1 MEIRD
6 QECDGGQMIALAKN
20 PLFACV
26 TEDTDEWFTKAYN
39 LVLSIRRMGGS
50 LSSAPVIVHFVGS
63 VQPAFRTSLE
73 ELGAEVRVVEPYG
86 SRYRFSNKMR
96 MFDLFEEDH
105 YDVLVAIDCD
115 VIVTGD
121 ISNQLERNAI
131 GIVPAGRDHLTP
143 DQWRDIYEL
152 FEVDAPEPSCMMRVT
167 GQRTYPYFN
176 TGVMSIP
183 RELGPRMLKTWTD
196 FLEKM
201 ERVHERWPNVLHEN
215 QIAFALAV
223 AAEGMPL
230 RELPVGLNL
239 STVVPPARE
248 FNRELRAPFVIHYHK
263 AIDEDGFVLASRSR
277 RADRAI
283 NSFNKIRAGELGLG
297 YRRLERLPLLKRVQ
311 RTAATRSWYNGR
323 ALKRLRKSA
332 VGSAVKKAG

>member
-1 MEIRD
+1 MIRA
-6 QECDGGQMIALAKN
+6 ER

-26 TEDTDEWFTKAYN
+26 TENTDEWFTKAYN
-39 LVLSIRRMGGS
+39 LVLSLRRMGGS
-50 LSSAPVIVHFVGS
+50 LAGAPVIVHFVGS
-63 VQPAFRTSLE
+63 VQPEFRSMLE
-73 ELGAEVRVVEPYG
+73 DLGAEVRIVKPYG

-96 MFDLFEEDH
+96 MFDLFDEDH

-121 ISNQLERNAI
+121 ISQHLERDAI

-143 DQWRDIYEL
+143 AQWRDIYGL
-152 FEVDAPEPSCMMRVT
+152 FGIDAPEPSCVMRVT

-176 TGVMSIP
+176 TGVMSVP
-183 RELGPRMLKTWTD
+183 RELGPRMLETWTD
-196 FLEKM
+196 FLKNM

-223 AAEGMPL
+223 ARANLPL

-239 STVVPPARE
+239 STVVPPANE
-248 FNRELRAPFVIHYHK
+248 FKSELRAPFVIHYHK
-263 AIDEDGFVLASRSR
+263 AIDGRGFVLASRSR
-277 RADRAI
+277 RADRVI
-283 NSFNKIRAGELGLG
+283 HSFNKIRARELGLD

-311 RTAATRSWYNGR
+311 RTAATRSWYNAR
-323 ALKRLRKSA
+323 ALKRLRRSA
-332 VGSAVKKAG
+332 LGSAVKRVQREARRTSV

>member
-1 MEIRD
+1 MA
-6 QECDGGQMIALAKN
+6 IAER

-39 LVLSIRRMGGS
+39 LVLSIRRMGGT
-50 LSSAPVIVHFVGS
+50 LADAPVIVHFVGS
-63 VQPAFRTSLE
+63 VQSEFRTKLE
-73 ELGAEVRVVEPYG
+73 QLGAEVRVVEPYG

-96 MFDLFEEDH
+96 MFDLLEEDH

-121 ISNQLERNAI
+121 ISSYLERDSI
-131 GIVPAGRDHLTP
+131 GIVPAGRDHLTS
-143 DQWRDIYEL
+143 DQWLDIYGL
-152 FEVDAPEPSCMMRVT
+152 FELDAPEPSCVMRVT

-183 RELGPRMLKTWTD
+183 RQLGPRMLETWTD
-196 FLEKM
+196 FLGNM

-223 AAEGMPL
+223 AAENLPV

-248 FNRELRAPFVIHYHK
+248 FTRELKAPFVIHYHK
-263 AIDEDGFVLASRSR
+263 AIDESGFVLASRSR

-283 NSFNKIRAGELGLG
+283 HSFNKIRAGELGLG
-297 YRRLERLPLLKRVQ
+297 YRRLERLPLLRRIQ

-323 ALKRLRKSA
+323 ALKRLRRSA
-332 VGSAVKKAG
+332 VGSAVKKVGAEEAGRTSV

>member
-1 MEIRD
+1 
-6 QECDGGQMIALAKN
+6 MITAKR

-26 TEDTDEWFTKAYN
+26 TEDTEEWFTKAYN
-39 LVLSIRRMGGS
+39 LVLSLRKMGGS
-50 LSSAPVIVHFVGS
+50 LADAPVVVHFVGT
-63 VQPAFRTSLE
+63 VRPEFRSRLE
-73 ELGAEVRVVEPYG
+73 KLGAEVRVVEPYG

-105 YDVLVAIDCD
+105 FDVLVAIDCD

-121 ISNQLERNAI
+121 IARYVERDAI

-143 DQWRDIYEL
+143 AQWRDIYEL
-152 FEVDAPEPSCMMRVT
+152 FELKTPDQTCVMRVT

-176 TGVMSIP
+176 TGVMTVP
-183 RELGPRMLKTWTD
+183 RTLGPRMLKRWTE
-196 FLEKM
+196 FLGNM

-223 AAEGMPL
+223 AAENFPL

-248 FNRELRAPFVIHYHK
+248 FKREVRAPLVVHYHK
-263 AIDEDGFVLASRSR
+263 AIDARGFVLASRSR
-277 RADRAI
+277 RADRRI
-283 NSFNKIRAGELGLG
+283 HSFNKLRARELGLDYAG
-297 YRRLERLPLLKRVQ
+297 LERLPLMKRLQ
-311 RTAATRSWYNGR
+311 RTAATRSWYNAR
-323 ALKRLRKSA
+323 ALKRVRRSA
-332 VGSAVKKAG
+332 LGSAIRKAPKKARRTSV